1 MAQKER
7 HYVIDSYSFL
17 NRLFLSTSQLFTFSD
32 FLTSDCYM
40 YDPPSFIR
48 STIRSVFFVLFCFF
62 FDIRLLNSLFP
73 KSDWNLS
80 SPYSIIAESNIKV
93 MRIRK
98 IIREPKKLNAVI
110 VKHILLVSIIWK
122 VKKTVRIKRTLI
134 LGC

>member
-1 MAQKER
+1 
-7 HYVIDSYSFL
+7 
-17 NRLFLSTSQLFTFSD
+17 
-32 FLTSDCYM
+32 M

-48 STIRSVFFVLFCFF
+48 STIRSVFFVLFCFV

-80 SPYSIIAESNIKV
+80 SPYSIIAESTIKI

-110 VKHILLVSIIWK
+110 VKHILLVSTI
-122 VKKTVRIKRTLI
+122 
-134 LGC
+134 